1 MARKKKADKEK
12 EVKIEQVEE
21 VAENIVGEIREEE
34 KELSTEE
41 KKQEEMKR
49 VEDCTMAIK
58 KVLDEYGCA
67 LDASVT
73 LRHNQVIPDIR
84 VMPLNPRQ

>member
-1 MARKKKADKEK
+1 MARKKKADKEVK
-12 EVKIEQVEE
+12 KDTVKIEQV
-21 VAENIVGEIREEE
+21 AEDIVDEIREGEV
-34 KELSTEE
+34 SPEE

-49 VEDCTMAIK
+49 VEECTMAIK

-84 VMPLNPRQ
+84 VMPLK